1 MRKKEHERRM
11 VFARQEAATAWCGK
25 KTNKKTMD
33 SNLAEEFAEILVK
46 HMYAPHLGCA
56 TTGEL
61 IEELK
66 VRMEISGELDYKT
79 INSD

>member
-1 MRKKEHERRM
+1 MRKEELERRM
-11 VFARQEAATAWCGK
+11 VFARQEAATAWCGEK
-25 KTNKKTMD
+25 ASKKTMD

-66 VRMEISGELDYKT
+66 VRIEISGELDYKT